1 MNSCL
6 ISFFCCRLHHVVLWL
21 KNGQK
26 FDNLASILIGT
37 LIGTKNGSQI
47 RFFYVPKKL
56 TLLDILEGNDATSLL
71 MGMSSTMITYI
82 HGS

>member
-6 ISFFCCRLHHVVLWL
+6 ISFFVAGYIMWL